1 MTTSKESPQSTHG
14 DRFAD
19 YAPQRQ
25 RLAVAPRFA
34 QSAGKLAISKPGVPV
49 AQFSKREAAPLS
61 ASQSPYLVH
70 WLQSGSNLDFCVLA
84 LCSCVLTVLCHQTAL
99 LSPSPT
105 AAASRAVT
113 SSAMPL
119 AQVDFAIKAGLF
131 TTSPKIE
138 EESESE

>member
-1 MTTSKESPQSTHG
+1 MTTSKESPQSTHNN
-14 DRFAD
+14 RFAD
-19 YAPQRQ
+19 YAPQRH
-25 RLAVAPRFA
+25 RLAVVPRFA
-34 QSAGKLAISKPGVPV
+34 QSAGKLAIRESNAPV
-49 AQFSKREAAPLS
+49 ARLSKREAVPPS
-61 ASQSPYLVH
+61 AQAPYLVH

-113 SSAMPL
+113 SSAVPL